1 MRTSQ
6 AGIDLIKK
14 YEGLRLTAYYCPA
27 GKLTIGYGHTSAAGN
42 PIVSKGMAI
51 TEEEAEQ
58 ILRNDLVSIESEVER
73 LVKYPVLQNQF
84 DALVSFQYNTGALGR
99 STLLKRINDGR
110 FADVPAEFMKWINAD
125 GRPLPGLIR
134 RRREEAKMW
143 RGIDTN
149 EPVNTNESRFTPDM
163 PKASKSMMSSKEGN
177 AAAIAGSAS
186 VLGVANEVTSGVQDA
201 TDIVTS
207 LTTALGR
214 PTVMVLLVVVIAAIA
229 IWYFRKRRLDE
240 EGA

>member
-51 TEEEAEQ
+51 TEDEAET
-58 ILRNDLVSIESEVER
+58 ILRNDLLTVEAEVER
-73 LVKYPVLQNQF
+73 LVKNPILQNQF

-99 STLLKRINDGR
+99 STLLKRVNDGN
-110 FADVPAEFMKWINAD
+110 FAAVPAEFMKWINGD

-134 RRREEAKMW
+134 RRREEAKLW
-143 RGIDTN
+143 RGLDTN
-149 EPVNTNESRFTPDM
+149 EPVNTNESRFTPDT
-163 PKASKSMMSSKEGN
+163 PKPSKSIIASKEGG
-177 AAAIAGSAS
+177 AAVIAGSAS
-186 VLGVANEVTSGVQDA
+186 ALGVINEVKSGVQDA

-207 LTTALGR
+207 LVMALGR
-214 PTVMVLLVVVIAAIA
+214 PTVMVLLLVVVVAAA